1 MRRDNAYRL
10 RVRYRVCTR
19 GIIRQFYWRNR
30 HNTAI
35 RVMTIEEDQSK

>member
-19 GIIRQFYWRNR
+19 GFIRQFYWRNR
-30 HNTAI
+30 
-35 RVMTIEEDQSK
+35 S